1 MAGGGA
7 KAKGDRAPGRRKVHP
22 VDLSIFIAAAKPW
35 TYWLAPVLTLGSVLG
50 LFAVIVGYL
59 VKVVAAKYPKT

>member
-1 MAGGGA
+1 ME
-7 KAKGDRAPGRRKVHP
+7 
-22 VDLSIFIAAAKPW
+22 LSLVLAAAKPW

-59 VKVVAAKYPKT
+59 IKVVAAKYPKT